1 MDITSQEIESIVRK
15 VISGI
20 DQGSSQSTQSAY
32 AQPQQ
37 ASFGQSIGVSAIPS
51 YTQRQAQANAM
62 KQGGMQSA
70 AVQSSI
76 PAASPAVKAPGRSED
91 GVFDNVEDAIEAA
104 YKAQREWINNYKVE
118 DRQRVIEAI
127 RRWSRTHIEEWCLKI
142 VAETGMGRYED
153 KVAKHLAVINKTPGT
168 ECLTTHALTGDNGL
182 MLEEYGPFGVIAAI
196 TPTTNPTETIINN
209 SISMIAGG
217 NSVVFN
223 VHPRA
228 KKVCAECLQVI
239 NKAIVDAGGPENLVT
254 MTKEPTMDNV
264 DKLAASPKIRMMV
277 GTGGMGMVN
286 ALLRSGKKCIGA
298 GEGNPP
304 VIVDETAD
312 IELAGRKIYEGAS
325 FDNNIVCFAEKEVF
339 AVESV
344 YDGLIYELKKN
355 GAYLV
360 NAQQAEQLTKLCVKP
375 KKSGN
380 GYEPNK
386 DFVGKN
392 ASEILLQIGVSA
404 PESCRLVIMET
415 EAEHPFVLC
424 EQLMPVLPIVKV
436 RDFEEAVRQ
445 AVKAERGNRHT
456 ASMYSKNV
464 DHMTVFA
471 KAIETTIFVKNSA
484 TKAGLG
490 IGGEGHCTMTIAG
503 PTGEGIT
510 DARSFCRKRRCV
522 LAEGGLRIV

>member
-1 MDITSQEIESIVRK
+1 MDISSQEIESIVRK

-20 DQGSSQSTQSAY
+20 EQNNTAAQSAY
-32 AQPQQ
+32 KPAVAPAPTVSSQP
-37 ASFGQSIGVSAIPS
+37 AGSFGCGKPVSAG
-51 YTQRQAQANAM
+51 
-62 KQGGMQSA
+62 K
-70 AVQSSI
+70 
-76 PAASPAVKAPGRSED
+76 SEL
-91 GVFDNVEDAIEAA
+91 GVFDDVEDAIEAA
-104 YKAQREWINNYKVE
+104 YKAQRDWITNYKIE
-118 DRQRVIEAI
+118 DRQRIIEAI
-127 RRWSRTHIEEWCLKI
+127 RRWSRSHIEEWCRKI
-142 VAETGMGRYED
+142 VEETGMGRYED
-153 KVAKHLAVINKTPGT
+153 KVEKHLAVINKTPGT
-168 ECLTTHALTGDNGL
+168 ECLTTYALSGDNGL
-182 MLEEYGPFGVIAAI
+182 MLEEYGPFGVIGAI

-228 KKVCAECLQVI
+228 KKVCADCLQVI
-239 NKAIVDAGGPENLVT
+239 NKAIIDAGGPANLVT

-264 DKLAASPKIRMMV
+264 DKLAASPRIRMMV

-286 ALLRSGKKCIGA
+286 ALLHSGKKCIGA

-312 IELAGRKIYEGAS
+312 VVLAGRKIYEGAS

-339 AVESV
+339 AVESI
-344 YDGLIYELKKN
+344 YDGLLYELKKN

-360 NAQQAEQLTKLCVKP
+360 TPQQAEQLTRLCVKK

-386 DFVGKN
+386 DWVGKN
-392 ASEILLQIGVSA
+392 ASEILRQIGVSA
-404 PESCRLVIMET
+404 PDSCRLVIMEVP
-415 EAEHPFVLC
+415 ADHPFVLC

-436 RDFEEAVRQ
+436 RDFDEAVEL
-445 AVKAERGNRHT
+445 AVASERGNRHT

-464 DHMTVFA
+464 DHMTTFA

-510 DARSFCRKRRCV
+510 DARSFCRRRRCV

>member
-1 MDITSQEIESIVRK
+1 MDISSQEIESIVRK

-20 DQGSSQSTQSAY
+20 EQNNTAAQSSYKPAVAPAPTVSS
-32 AQPQQ
+32 QQ
-37 ASFGQSIGVSAIPS
+37 ASGGFGTKPVSAG
-51 YTQRQAQANAM
+51 
-62 KQGGMQSA
+62 K
-70 AVQSSI
+70 
-76 PAASPAVKAPGRSED
+76 SEL

-104 YKAQREWINNYKVE
+104 YKAQRDWITNYKIE
-118 DRQRVIEAI
+118 DRQRIIEAI
-127 RRWSRTHIEEWCLKI
+127 RRWSRSHIEEWCHKI
-142 VAETGMGRYED
+142 VEETGMGRYED
-153 KVAKHLAVINKTPGT
+153 KVEKHLAVINKTPGT
-168 ECLTTHALTGDNGL
+168 ECLTTYALSGDNGL
-182 MLEEYGPFGVIAAI
+182 MLEEYGPFGVIGAI

-228 KKVCAECLQVI
+228 KKVCADCLQVI
-239 NKAIVDAGGPENLVT
+239 NKAIIDAGGPANLVT

-264 DKLAASPKIRMMV
+264 DKLAASPRIRMMV

-286 ALLRSGKKCIGA
+286 ALLHSGKKCIGA

-312 IELAGRKIYEGAS
+312 VVLAGRKIYEGAS

-339 AVESV
+339 AVESI
-344 YDGLIYELKKN
+344 YDGLLYELKKN

-360 NAQQAEQLTKLCVKP
+360 TPQQAEQLTRLCVKK

-386 DFVGKN
+386 DWVGKN
-392 ASEILLQIGVSA
+392 ASEILRQIGVQA
-404 PESCRLVIMET
+404 PDSCRLVIMEVP
-415 EAEHPFVLC
+415 ADHPFVLC

-436 RDFEEAVRQ
+436 RDFDEAVEL
-445 AVKAERGNRHT
+445 AVASERGNRHT

-464 DHMTVFA
+464 DHMTTFA

-510 DARSFCRKRRCV
+510 DARSFCRRRRCV